1 MMEELLLKTNT
12 KNDMNKN
19 YITIIIVLILSLSVS
34 AFAQK
39 KIVILHTN
47 DTHSRI
53 EPLPE
58 TDKYAPN
65 KGGVV
70 RRANY
75 IESVRAENKNVLLF
89 DAGDFVQGTPYY
101 NVFGG
106 EVETKAMNMLKYDA
120 ATLGNHEFDYGL
132 EGLKDILDWAQ
143 FPIISSNYDFSET
156 ILKDRFDPYLIIVK
170 DGVKIGVI
178 GLNVKPQGLI
188 ATANYTNMVFMDPLE
203 TGNEL
208 ATKLKNEDKCDVVI
222 CLSHLGYT
230 ADKRLAENSRNIDI
244 IIGGHSHTYMKDP
257 DIIKNA
263 DNEDILIYQTQGRGV
278 YVGRIDIE
286 LEKN

>member
-12 KNDMNKN
+12 INDMNKN
-19 YITIIIVLILSLSVS
+19 YITIIIALFLSLSVS
-34 AFAQK
+34 ALSQK

>member
-1 MMEELLLKTNT
+1 
-12 KNDMNKN
+12 MNKN

>member
-1 MMEELLLKTNT
+1 
-12 KNDMNKN
+12 MNN
-19 YITIIIVLILSLSVS
+19 RYIIIVSILLLTFS
-34 AFAQK
+34 ASIFSQK
-39 KIVILHTN
+39 KITILHTN

-65 KGGVV
+65 KGGVL
-70 RRANY
+70 RRAAL
-75 IESVRAENKNVLLF
+75 IDQIRQENKNVLLF

-101 NVFGG
+101 NLFKG
-106 EVETKAMNMLKYDA
+106 EVETKAMNLMKYDA

-132 EGLKDILDWAQ
+132 EGIRDILKWAE
-143 FPIISSNYDFSET
+143 FPIVSSNYDFSNT
-156 ILKDRFDPYLIIVK
+156 ILKDMLEQYIIITK
-170 DGVKIGVI
+170 DDVKIGVI

-188 ATANYTNMVFMDPLE
+188 ATANYPEMEFLDPLE
-203 TGNEL
+203 VGNKL
-208 ATKLKNEDKCDVVI
+208 AKMLKEDHKCDMVV

-230 ADKRLAENSRNIDI
+230 ADKKLAEKSSNIDI

-263 DNEDILIYQTQGRGV
+263 ENEDILIYQTQGRGV
-278 YVGRIDIE
+278 FLGKIDIE
-286 LEKN
+286 LQKNQNE